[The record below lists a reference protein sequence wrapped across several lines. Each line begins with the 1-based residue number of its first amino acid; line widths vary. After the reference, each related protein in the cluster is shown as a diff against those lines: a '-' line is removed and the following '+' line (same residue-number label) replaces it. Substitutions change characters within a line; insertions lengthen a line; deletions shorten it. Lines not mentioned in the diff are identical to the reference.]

1 MKSAPA
7 TQPATTTSAAVQV
20 AGLMLTL
27 MAPATR
33 YIWRCPSKV
42 PFSRRDQ
49 PPGRL
54 YGSPSG
60 ESREESAI
68 RPDFGQ
74 FRAQERLPQIGR
86 QRGTPEAAT
95 RFRPSWK
102 GVIWVGGS
110 PPCSGVEGPSLP
122 KD

>member
-33 YIWRCPSKV
+33 YIWRCPLESPFPGEINRRGGDTV
-42 PFSRRDQ
+42 PCRET
-49 PPGRL
+49 
-54 YGSPSG
+54 SP
-60 ESREESAI
+60 EESAI

-74 FRAQERLPQIGR
+74 FRVQEGLPQIGR

-102 GVIWVGGS
+102 AS
-110 PPCSGVEGPSLP
+110 SG
-122 KD
+122 